1 MGAML
6 ADLLKD
12 PEKLHNI
19 EVGNVYR
26 VSLGKNDGLT
36 VCESKEFKIKYFI
49 VVGIDRTN
57 GIIYG
62 GLLISSKPP
71 YTASF
76 EMLDYQYL
84 IKSKI
89 NPFLNKDS
97 WINCTRIFPAAKEKL
112 TYSNFIGCLDNEST
126 YYIIAA
132 ILDENNPVITNK
144 ERKKYNIVLPDD
156 SNIGF

>member
-6 ADLLKD
+6 ADLLKN

-26 VSLGKNDGLT
+26 IPLGENDGLKD
-36 VCESKEFKIKYFI
+36 CESNDFKIKYFI
-49 VVGIDRTN
+49 VVGVDRTN

-62 GLLISSKPP
+62 GLLISSNPP
-71 YTASF
+71 YTFSS
-76 EMLDYQYL
+76 EILDYQYS

-89 NPFLNKDS
+89 NPFLKRDS
-97 WINCTRIFPAAKEKL
+97 WINCTQIFPAAKEKL

-132 ILDENNPVITNK
+132 ILDANNPVITNK

-156 SNIGF
+156 SYLGF